1 MDAPLISV
9 IIPVYN
15 VERYLRQCLD
25 SVTGQ
30 TYRNLEIILIDDG
43 SADSSGRICDE
54 YARADQRITVI
65 HQKNQGLSAA
75 RNAGLDICTGAVVA
89 FVDSDD
95 WLESDAYRKMAGLML
110 EKDLDMVFCTANVI
124 EDGEVL
130 ETRFSFYEGGCIL
143 DPGAAL
149 RESLTDRIGS
159 QAWLRIYRRSCV
171 EGLRF
176 PLGRIYEDIAVSHI
190 PFIKAERPIGFLDE
204 PLYNYRL
211 NHNGISLTPVP
222 HKAYHIFL
230 GFVEHC
236 RCAAEYA
243 PDVLEECVAK
253 TARHALSVCNAAIRY
268 PQADLSR
275 SVREAEAFLAEH
287 YGLLMKSREVELKWK
302 AAVYLRRHC
311 KKLYD
316 AVFGAVKLVRHE

>member
-43 SADSSGRICDE
+43 SVDASGRICDE
-54 YARADQRITVI
+54 YARADRRITVI

-95 WLESDAYRKMAGLML
+95 WLEPDAYRKMAGLML
-110 EKDLDMVFCTANVI
+110 EKELDMVFCTANVI
-124 EDGEVL
+124 KDGRVVEN
-130 ETRFSFYEGGCIL
+130 RFSFYKGGRIL
-143 DPGAAL
+143 EPGAVL
-149 RESLTDRIGS
+149 RECLMDRISS
-159 QAWLRIYRRSCV
+159 QAWLRIYRRNCV

-176 PLGRIYEDIAVSHI
+176 PPGRIYEDIAVSHI
-190 PFIKAERPIGFLDE
+190 PFIKAERPIGFIDE

-230 GFVEHC
+230 GFAEHC

-243 PDVLEECVAK
+243 PDVLEVCVAK
-253 TARHALSVCNAAIRY
+253 TARHALSVCNAAIRH
-268 PQADLSR
+268 PKADLSQ
-275 SVREAEAFLAEH
+275 SVREADAFLAEH
-287 YGLLMKSREVELKWK
+287 YGLLMRSRKIGPKWK
-302 AAVYLRRHC
+302 AAVFLRLHC
-311 KKLYD
+311 KILYD
-316 AVFGAVKLVRHE
+316 AAFGAVKLIRHE